1 MTRLNIVE
9 ADLTEAQCAE
19 LDAAAGNPDL
29 TETILKRIAE
39 EVMEAKAAPS
49 AKQSALDTI
58 HELAERL
65 RNELM
70 RDVLLGVHFL
80 MHAGRVEEAQTL
92 LCPAAA
98 ILEGEKV
105 PGEVF
110 QAMLMKLDQVNT
122 ERAKAGCEGCA

>member
-1 MTRLNIVE
+1 MTTMNIVT

-39 EVMEAKAAPS
+39 EVMAKDVKPS
-49 AKQSALDTI
+49 PKQAALDVI

-65 RNELM
+65 RSELN

-92 LCPAAA
+92 LCPTAA

-105 PGEVF
+105 PTEVF

-122 ERAKAGCEGCA
+122 ERAKADCEGCA